1 MSCLQSLKG
10 LAFNECETNLAGV
23 KAIWLTD
30 QLDNLAVTA
39 STSALTVSQISGATF
54 YKYGMDEGQGYL
66 TSTSSVGDTGRIR
79 YFTNE
84 IRIAFPKLSAERHAE
99 FMALTHNPVKAIV
112 LDNNDVYHYVSYDKY
127 LRANDGAT
135 AMTGQS
141 DDDTNGYEVILSGR
155 SAYPGFIVDKAAAE
169 AVISEPDAVGA

>member
-10 LAFNECETNLAGV
+10 LSFNECETNLAGV

-30 QLDNLAVTA
+30 QLDNLVVTA

-141 DDDTNGYEVILSGR
+141 DDDNNGYEVILSGK
-155 SAYPGFIVDKAAAE
+155 SAYPSFIVDEAAAK